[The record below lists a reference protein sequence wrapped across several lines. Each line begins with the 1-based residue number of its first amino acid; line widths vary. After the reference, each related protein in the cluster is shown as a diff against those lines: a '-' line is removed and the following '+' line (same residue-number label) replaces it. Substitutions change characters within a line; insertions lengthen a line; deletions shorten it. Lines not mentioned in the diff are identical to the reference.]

1 MTASIQRLG
10 LAALVALSV
19 GGCAT
24 PMFTSPKV
32 QPDTAITAVPAFTPS
47 ATATVKPGLS
57 IDRWWTLFG
66 DPYLERL
73 MDEALAR
80 NEDLES
86 AVARVREAQASL
98 DIAHAALLP
107 TVEIEAEA
115 SRSQQSQVGAVPVL
129 PGMSRRSTSHHV
141 VLLAA
146 GYELDLWGK
155 LSSSTAS
162 ARRQLLGEF
171 DLRRA
176 EAELLGTEATLASLA
191 RQRIALERALTAFL
205 GRTPNEIVTGEL
217 PRISL
222 DERKPLNTVFPEGAA
237 ADLLVRRP
245 DIRQVEAQL
254 EAANFSIDAAR
265 AARFRRS
272 A

>member
-1 MTASIQRLG
+1 
-10 LAALVALSV
+10 VALSV

-57 IDRWWTLFG
+57 IDRWWTLFD

-73 MDEALAR
+73 MDQALAR

-115 SRSQQSQVGAVPVL
+115 SRSQQLQVGAVPVL
-129 PGMSRRSTSHHV
+129 PGMSHRSTSDV

-146 GYELDLWGK
+146 GYELDPWGK
-155 LSSSTAS
+155 AFVLYRVRSPSAS
-162 ARRQLLGEF
+162 RDRVGSYDGRMEPY
-171 DLRRA
+171 
-176 EAELLGTEATLASLA
+176 
-191 RQRIALERALTAFL
+191 
-205 GRTPNEIVTGEL
+205 GRTC
-217 PRISL
+217 
-222 DERKPLNTVFPEGAA
+222 
-237 ADLLVRRP
+237 
-245 DIRQVEAQL
+245 
-254 EAANFSIDAAR
+254 
-265 AARFRRS
+265 RS
-272 A
+272 VLRVLSWP